1 MNDLNGQDLHNLKL
15 QMGLDL
21 DVVKSASVEEIKE
34 EDSLESKHFANPLDR
49 KFPTHTKEATERS
62 VIYFFGDDAESAY
75 PTLEAQERL
84 YKAAR
89 FWGVADHY
97 YTVKNASEKLTE
109 EVPTADIEYALNDR
123 LPISTEKQIR
133 KSAAALV
140 SQRKKLSFVDRSEAA
155 MNILK
160 AACDMNIDLDNKEL
174 EIMSG
179 VLPKDREKLASA
191 IKTRG
196 LSFERLGSGS
206 EIYKAASVAVADC
219 NEDELDEIC
228 GLIDTFERS
237 KNASKAMRGIP
248 AIETCFFDAA
258 PNETLIHMSNGT
270 DVLFSQVKEA
280 SLTPFYAL
288 GTTIPLEV
296 TDDSG
301 ELDREKTASFLER
314 IPKADCDLFEKALNE
329 CR

>member
-21 DVVKSASVEEIKE
+21 DVVKSASTEEIKE
-34 EDSLESKHFANPLDR
+34 EGSLESKHFANPLDR

-62 VIYFFGDDAESAY
+62 VIYFFGDNEESNY
-75 PTLEAQERL
+75 PALEAQERL

-89 FWGVADHY
+89 FWGVSDHY
-97 YTVKNASEKLTE
+97 YTVKNASEALVE
-109 EVPTADIEYALNDR
+109 APTAVVEYALDGK
-123 LPISTEKQIR
+123 LPISTEEQIL
-133 KSAAALV
+133 KSAAALID
-140 SQRKKLSFVDRSEAA
+140 QRKKLSFVDRSEAA

-160 AACDMNIDLDNKEL
+160 AACDMNVDLNNKEL

-179 VLPKDREKLASA
+179 VLPKEREKLASA
-191 IKTRG
+191 IKARG

-206 EIYKAASVAVADC
+206 EIYKAASVAVTDC

-237 KNASKAMRGIP
+237 KNASKAMRGMSP
-248 AIETCFFDAA
+248 IETCFFDAA

-288 GTTIPLEV
+288 GATVPLEV

-301 ELDREKTASFLER
+301 ELDCEKTASFLER